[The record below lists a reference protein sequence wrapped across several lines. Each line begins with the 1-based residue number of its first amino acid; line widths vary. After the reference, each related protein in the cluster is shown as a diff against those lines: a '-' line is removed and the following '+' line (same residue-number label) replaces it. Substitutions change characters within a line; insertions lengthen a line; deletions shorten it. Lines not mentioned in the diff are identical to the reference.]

1 MYYSNIRENFEGTE
15 KTIFQLIDDYIDN
28 GKHTTLLN
36 ITDLFKDEND
46 PILKL
51 HRDDQKTQ
59 KTYLE
64 YTISKIQKLS
74 KDDKINIRI
83 KNVIDIF
90 SKNNKSLFTYKNEK
104 NKNYNAIYE
113 VIYKMKTLNIT
124 NNKKENIK
132 DIITTI
138 AKKSNLTQKITTS
151 SKTILEIMYGTLTSN
166 KDTPYNQDYEYI
178 YDILVDQLKSK
189 KNNDF
194 DKLLVALINYNNTNK
209 EANADA
215 TADATDDAN
224 ADANGDEKQFS
235 NYLIKKIIDNL
246 TLKQV
251 NSILKNETITKI
263 TDDEKNFVGYTIQQ
277 LFNRYKKITPKK
289 NNLFLILSISLGVLS
304 LILLILLIYVYK
316 NK

>member
-1 MYYSNIRENFEGTE
+1 MYYSNIRENFEENEVNE
-15 KTIFQLIDDYIDN
+15 KTIFDLIDDYIIN
-28 GKHTTLLN
+28 GNGTTLLN

-51 HRDDQKTQ
+51 HREHN

-64 YTISKIQKLS
+64 YTISKINNEVTDNIS
-74 KDDKINIRI
+74 RIKDVINI
-83 KNVIDIF
+83 F
-90 SKNNKSLFTYKNEK
+90 YKNNKSLFTFINEK

-113 VIYKMKTLNIT
+113 VIDKMKTLNIT

-189 KNNDF
+189 KNNGF
-194 DKLLVALINYNNTNK
+194 DNLLVALISYNYNYDKDNDNG
-209 EANADA
+209 DA
-215 TADATDDAN
+215 TGN
-224 ADANGDEKQFS
+224 EKQFS
-235 NYLIKKIIDNL
+235 NDLIKKIIDNL

-251 NSILKNETITKI
+251 NSILKNETITDI
-263 TDDEKNFVGYTIQQ
+263 TDDDEKNFVGYTLQQ
-277 LFNRYKKITPKK
+277 LFDRYKKLTPKK
-289 NNLFLILSISLGVLS
+289 NNLFLILSILLGVLS